1 MKLEQLI
8 QGKETFRMAFLGGSI
23 TEGAGASC
31 REKRYASRLT
41 AAIAR
46 RHPDV
51 KVEEINAGVGGTPSA
66 LGMFRMNRDVMEQH
80 PDILFVEFAVNDG
93 AAGCAKY
100 MEGIVRNALRQKPEL
115 PIVFLYTFSAG
126 RYEIHLAGNRSDVM
140 EQHHRVA
147 EAYHIPEIDLA
158 ADLARKIRDYGGDYH
173 FFMKD
178 GAHPNDDGYAC
189 YTDTIMA
196 HLYDF
201 DFALT
206 FPRTPVS
213 GVDFAAPH
221 MDLAENHTGE
231 GFALSNHSLY
241 GRTPHYLYASTPGS
255 TLTYEFDGQA
265 IGGYITIEKDSGDV
279 AVEIDGNHL
288 RDLSTWDQ
296 YALQFNRSAFVL
308 FAEDLPC
315 GHHVLRLTVLPTKN
329 EKSEGTFFRI
339 GAFLVG

>member
-41 AAIAR
+41 AAITR

-80 PDILFVEFAVNDG
+80 
-93 AAGCAKY
+93 
-100 MEGIVRNALRQKPEL
+100 
-115 PIVFLYTFSAG
+115 
-126 RYEIHLAGNRSDVM
+126 
-140 EQHHRVA
+140 HRVA

-158 ADLARKIRDYGGDYH
+158 ADLSRKIRDYGGDYH